1 MPTVGSTATLVS
13 YPQENNTNYMPEL
26 QTIQISRAG
35 RFKETLAQI
44 DSSLDRSQLLWTY
57 ALLAAGVLVR
67 IWHASGTFLNSDE
80 VMHFAAANQT
90 SWLQTYKVSLA
101 ISHPPLLIFVLHVW
115 RALGTSELILRMP
128 SILAGLA
135 FCWITFRWA
144 EMLFE
149 KSVAW
154 MIYVFVLFLPS
165 SIELSTEI
173 RQYALF
179 LAFAM
184 GSAYLLERALAKNS
198 AATMLLSGVCLWL
211 AIASHFSAFLF
222 VPALGIYAIWRM
234 LSQRPPLGV
243 IAAWV
248 AGQLIA
254 LGLCA
259 FLYVTQIRQL
269 SKYFGGQDATQG
281 WMGNAYLS
289 HSYFIPGK
297 VNPLVFIIGRTVGVF
312 QYVFRQLLVGDIAF
326 ILFIVG
332 LVIVFRSRPAS
343 SRVTPRQLVCLL
355 LLPFA
360 FNFAAALVRAY
371 PYGGTRHSCMLIPFA
386 LAGVSVAL
394 AQLMKHKVFSGMAAA
409 LLVSL
414 VCHLST
420 AKELPYVAPD
430 AQRSSHMKAAM
441 AFIDQIPT
449 GEPIFADVQ
458 TNLLL
463 GHYLCDQRPF
473 VSDRSIPGF
482 VSYECGGHRVIA
494 STTKYIF
501 TAKSFYDQ
509 WQEMVAKYHVQPGK
523 KIWVAQMGWYTYV
536 AFELANFP
544 QFHLAPHYFG
554 PQIQIFDLKVGQT
567 MPDPNL
573 LPTT

>member
-1 MPTVGSTATLVS
+1 MSHVISAHVITRQTQEIQTKMSPAVSLRWRLLSTRL
-13 YPQENNTNYMPEL
+13 N
-26 QTIQISRAG
+26 
-35 RFKETLAQI
+35 
-44 DSSLDRSQLLWTY
+44 SSLRNNPALWTH
-57 ALLAAGVLVR
+57 AFLAIGFLVR

-101 ISHPPLLIFVLHVW
+101 ISHPPLVIFVLHVW
-115 RALGTSELILRMP
+115 RALGTSELMLRMP
-128 SILAGLA
+128 SIFAGMA
-135 FCWITFRWA
+135 FCWFTFRWA

-149 KSVAW
+149 ETVAW
-154 MIYVFVLFLPS
+154 MIFVFVLFLPS

-184 GSAYLLERALAKNS
+184 GSAYLLERALLKNS
-198 AATMLLSGVCLWL
+198 AADMLLSGLGLWL
-211 AIASHFSAFLF
+211 AIGSHFSAFLLA
-222 VPALGIYAIWRM
+222 PALGIYAIWRM

-269 SKYFGGQDATQG
+269 SQYFGGQDATQG

-326 ILFIVG
+326 VLFVVG
-332 LVIVFRSRPAS
+332 LVIVFRRRPIS
-343 SRVTPRQLVCLL
+343 SRVTSRQLGCLL

-360 FNFAAALVRAY
+360 TNCAAALFRAY

-386 LAGVSVAL
+386 LAGVSVTL
-394 AQLMKHKVFSGMAAA
+394 DWLLKHKLSSGMAAA
-409 LLVSL
+409 LLVSV

-430 AQRSSHMKAAM
+430 AQRSAHMKEAM
-441 AFIDQIPT
+441 AFIHQLPP

-482 VSYECGGHRVIA
+482 VSYECGGHQVIA

-501 TAKSFYDQ
+501 TARSFYDQ
-509 WQEMVAKYHVQPGK
+509 WQEMVSKYHFQPGK
-523 KIWVAQMGWYTYV
+523 KLWVAQMGWYTYV
-536 AFELANFP
+536 AFELANFS
-544 QFHLAPHYFG
+544 QFHLVPHYFG
-554 PQIQIFDLKVGQT
+554 PQIQIFDLTVGQT
-567 MPDPNL
+567 TPDPDL

>member
-1 MPTVGSTATLVS
+1 MSHVISVPVITRQAQEIPTKRSFSEPLRWRVLSTRL
-13 YPQENNTNYMPEL
+13 
-26 QTIQISRAG
+26 
-35 RFKETLAQI
+35 
-44 DSSLDRSQLLWTY
+44 DSSIRSKSWLWTY
-57 ALLAAGVLVR
+57 ALLAVGSVVR
-67 IWHASGTFLNSDE
+67 IWYASGTFLNSDE

-101 ISHPPLLIFVLHVW
+101 ISHPPLLIFVLHIW
-115 RALGTSELILRMP
+115 RVLGTSELMLRMP
-128 SILAGLA
+128 SILAGMA
-135 FCWITFRWA
+135 FCWFTFRWA
-144 EMLFE
+144 EMLFG
-149 KSVAW
+149 KTVAW
-154 MIYVFVLFLPS
+154 MMFIFVLFLPS

-184 GSAYLLERALAKNS
+184 GSAYLLERALLKNS
-198 AATMLLSGVCLWL
+198 AAAMLLSALCLWL
-211 AIASHFSAFLF
+211 AIGSHFSAFLF
-222 VPALGIYAIWRM
+222 APALAIYAIWRM
-234 LSQRPPLGV
+234 LSQRPPLRV
-243 IAAWV
+243 ISAWV
-248 AGQLIA
+248 AGQLVAVA
-254 LGLCA
+254 LCG

-269 SKYFGGQDATQG
+269 SQYFGGQDATQG

-326 ILFIVG
+326 LLFVVG
-332 LVIVFRSRPAS
+332 VVIVFRSRPVS
-343 SRVTPRQLVCLL
+343 SRVTSRQLGCLL

-360 FNFAAALVRAY
+360 ANCVAALLRAY
-371 PYGGTRHSCMLIPFA
+371 PYGGTRHSCMLLPFA

-394 AQLMKHKVFSGMAAA
+394 DWVLKHRLSSGMAAA
-409 LLVSL
+409 LLISL
-414 VCHLST
+414 VCHLSA

-430 AQRSSHMKAAM
+430 AQRAAQMEAAM
-441 AFIDQIPT
+441 SFIHQLPA

-501 TAKSFYDQ
+501 TARSFYDQ
-509 WQEMVAKYHVQPGK
+509 WQEMVGKYHLQPGSRV
-523 KIWVAQMGWYTYV
+523 WVAQMGWYTYV

-544 QFHLAPHYFG
+544 QFHLASHYFG
-554 PQIQIFDLKVGQT
+554 PQIQIFDLTVGQT
-567 MPDPNL
+567 MPDSNL

>member
-1 MPTVGSTATLVS
+1 MSHVISAQAITRQA
-13 YPQENNTNYMPEL
+13 QEI
-26 QTIQISRAG
+26 QTKRSFSESLRLRLLSA
-35 RFKETLAQI
+35 RL
-44 DSSLDRSQLLWTY
+44 DSSIRSKSALWTY
-57 ALLAAGVLVR
+57 ALLGAGFLVR
-67 IWHASGTFLNSDE
+67 IGHASGTFLNSDE

-115 RALGTSELILRMP
+115 RALGTSELMLRMP
-128 SILAGLA
+128 SILAGMA
-135 FCWITFRWA
+135 FCWFTFRWA
-144 EMLFE
+144 GMLFE

-154 MIYVFVLFLPS
+154 MMYVFVLFLPS

-198 AATMLLSGVCLWL
+198 AGTMLLSGVCLWL
-211 AIASHFSAFLF
+211 AIGSHFSAFLF
-222 VPALGIYAIWRM
+222 APALGIYAIWRM
-234 LSQRPPLGV
+234 LSPRPPFRV
-243 IAAWV
+243 MAAWV
-248 AGQLIA
+248 SSQLFA

-269 SKYFGGQDATQG
+269 SQYFGGQDATQG

-332 LVIVFRSRPAS
+332 LVIVFRSRPVS
-343 SRVTPRQLVCLL
+343 SRVTSRQLGCLL

-360 FNFAAALVRAY
+360 FNCAAALARAY
-371 PYGGTRHSCMLIPFA
+371 PYGGTRHSCLLIPFA

-409 LLVSL
+409 LLISL

-441 AFIDQIPT
+441 TFIDQLPN

-463 GHYLCDQRPF
+463 GHYLCNQRPF

-509 WQEMVAKYHVQPGK
+509 WQEMVAKYHVQPRSRV
-523 KIWVAQMGWYTYV
+523 WVAQMGWYTHV

-567 MPDPNL
+567 MPDPSL